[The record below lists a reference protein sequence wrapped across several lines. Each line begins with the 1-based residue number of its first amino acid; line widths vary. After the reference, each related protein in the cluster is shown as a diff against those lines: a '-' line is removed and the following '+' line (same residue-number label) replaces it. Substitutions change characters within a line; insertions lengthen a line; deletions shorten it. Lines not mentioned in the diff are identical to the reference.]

1 MKRAIT
7 LLMLATLPGWA
18 AADGLLQPYDAQYE
32 VQWGGMALGKA
43 QISLERLV
51 DQAKADECFVYTSK
65 TKPNALVR
73 MFYGKPVEQA
83 QFCVED
89 GSVRSRW
96 LHFSNSKQDDDFKL
110 KFDWSKNQVRGPGD
124 QLRELQPHSVDRFSM
139 QEALRLWVMQNA
151 GATDVAPRKLL
162 MVEDDRVRA
171 YELRISGEQRVET
184 AAGSFGAVLVDRIDD
199 PKKTVRFWFAPQK
212 GYQIVR
218 FERSRE
224 GKPTVVMALLQ

>member
-1 MKRAIT
+1 MKHAIT
-7 LLMLATLPGWA
+7 LLMLAIVPGWA

-43 QISLERLV
+43 QISLERLA

-89 GSVRSRW
+89 GAVRSRW

-110 KFDWSKNQVRGPGD
+110 QFDWSKNQVRGPGD

-171 YELRISGEQRVET
+171 YEFRISGEQRVET
-184 AAGSFGAVLVDRIDD
+184 PAGSFDAVLVDRIDD

>member
-1 MKRAIT
+1 
-7 LLMLATLPGWA
+7 
-18 AADGLLQPYDAQYE
+18 
-32 VQWGGMALGKA
+32 
-43 QISLERLV
+43 
-51 DQAKADECFVYTSK
+51 
-65 TKPNALVR
+65 
-73 MFYGKPVEQA
+73 
-83 QFCVED
+83 
-89 GSVRSRW
+89 
-96 LHFSNSKQDDDFKL
+96 
-110 KFDWSKNQVRGPGD
+110 
-124 QLRELQPHSVDRFSM
+124 M

-171 YELRISGEQRVET
+171 YEFRISGEQRVET
-184 AAGSFGAVLVDRIDD
+184 PAGSFDAVLVDRIDD